1 MTFRPHRVFA
11 PSVRI
16 PRVALAALGAACV
29 IFGANSGDARAQ
41 ASDASAASAA
51 GGAQYAVKPGQ
62 SLGDI
67 ASELTG
73 SKDRAT
79 REKMAR
85 ALFDANPGAFMGHD
99 PSRLKL
105 GSVLTVPTV
114 DLGGASAAVAAS
126 AAAVTAGSAPA
137 PALAPAPSTN
147 EAAAPGETASVA
159 SGAQSTEPATGASE
173 PHVVGGAIQAPT
185 APATSAASE
194 ASTELGASAGLPGS
208 AATSTATPAAAST
221 SNSTMIVAGIGVL
234 IVTLVLFLR
243 SRRRR
248 APASDTVA
256 RETTP
261 PSALAPGVANLD
273 SASVQRGEGELNAV
287 AASMEDYDA
296 AQSFDTPT
304 DDERVPTDDTRH
316 VASPTGQAG
325 NVARVTDAPM
335 RATVPEPAP
344 FVPEAPS
351 TGHRDFVPPLR
362 TVGAMEAEADAREA
376 DKRKA
381 EAREADIRESEAR
394 ETASREEARAAEA
407 WEEARAQDAR
417 AAEARDA
424 ETPQAAE
431 HKATAFE
438 APANGAAAHEEAA
451 HEAAARE
458 AAVHEAAAHE
468 AAARDAA
475 AREAAAR
482 EATAHEAATQE
493 AAAREAAAREAA
505 AREATAHEAAAQEAT
520 AHDAAAQEAA
530 AQEAAAHEAAK
541 EAPTQKAAPEADEVS
556 GRETAA
562 ADSAR
567 AVEAQRTHTPQAL
580 DHPSQSPAPREPAAA
595 PTFDTDDEPT
605 PASRLP
611 KPRFPREAIE
621 ALDSLGLGLPP
632 RRGMPAASSAPSP
645 VTPQPQVEPTTASQA
660 HDTDGQPPIT
670 PEPVK
675 PQPVAEPGVLRQSE
689 SVAEPAQLPSAAT
702 EIEAGTSGPAS
713 VAGLGAPSFGP
724 MSLEFS
730 LDLPSNHTDPL
741 PAFTAEQ
748 IATIAHNKLELAAE
762 YIDLGD
768 LSGARTLLQEVLDS
782 NDPATYHQA
791 AALLSTLAP
800 HS

>member
-1 MTFRPHRVFA
+1 MTFRPHRAFA

-29 IFGANSGDARAQ
+29 IFGANPGDARAQ
-41 ASDASAASAA
+41 ASDASAASATAAGSSA

-105 GSVLTVPTV
+105 GSVLTVPAV
-114 DLGGASAAVAAS
+114 DLGGVASGAASAS

-137 PALAPAPSTN
+137 PALAPAPATN
-147 EAAAPGETASVA
+147 EAAAPGETASVP

-173 PHVVGGAIQAPT
+173 PHVVGGAIQAST

-234 IVTLVLFLR
+234 IVALVLFLR

-304 DDERVPTDDTRH
+304 DDERLPADDARH
-316 VASPTGQAG
+316 AASPT
-325 NVARVTDAPM
+325 VARVTDAQI
-335 RATVPEPAP
+335 RETVPQPAA

-381 EAREADIRESEAR
+381 EAREADVRESEAR

-407 WEEARAQDAR
+407 WEEARAQDTR

-438 APANGAAAHEEAA
+438 TPANGAAAHEEAA
-451 HEAAARE
+451 REAAA
-458 AAVHEAAAHE
+458 HEAAAHE
-468 AAARDAA
+468 AAAHEAAGHEAA
-475 AREAAAR
+475 AREAAYEAAAR

-493 AAAREAAAREAA
+493 AAA
-505 AREATAHEAAAQEAT
+505 
-520 AHDAAAQEAA
+520 QEAA
-530 AQEAAAHEAAK
+530 AQEAAAHEAAAQ
-541 EAPTQKAAPEADEVS
+541 EAPTQKAAPEADEAS
-556 GRETAA
+556 AHETTAQ
-562 ADSAR
+562 DSAR
-567 AVEAQRTHTPQAL
+567 AVEAQRTHTAQAL

-645 VTPQPQVEPTTASQA
+645 VTPQPLVEPTTPSHARDA
-660 HDTDGQPPIT
+660 DTQPPIT

-675 PQPVAEPGVLRQSE
+675 PQPVAEPGVLRRQSE